1 MSTAKATTMTQTRPL
16 PAFFTTEQGR
26 KLAYIKTQSPKNGT
40 KKSVVFLGGFMS
52 DMDST
57 KAKFLEQLS
66 ADAGFDYVRFDYSGH
81 GRSEG
86 DFIAGTLSHW
96 TEDALA
102 IIDNLTQGPIV
113 LVGSSMGGW
122 IMLNI
127 ACRRLARVQGLVG
140 VAPAPDFTRLMWET
154 FNPQIK
160 ETLRTDGLYLQPS
173 DYGDPYPITLALIE
187 DGKNHLLL
195 DNPIPINCPV
205 HILQGMADNIVPWT
219 HAPRIVTA
227 LYSTEVTLTLT
238 KDGDHSLSRD
248 SDLEKLK
255 KAVLALL

>member
-1 MSTAKATTMTQTRPL
+1 MTHTTPP
-16 PAFFTTEQGR
+16 PAFLTTEQGR
-26 KLAYIKTQSPKNGT
+26 KLAYIKTQSPKSGT
-40 KKSVVFLGGFMS
+40 KKSVVFLGGLMS

-66 ADAGFDYVRFDYSGH
+66 ADTGFDYVRFDYSGH
-81 GRSEG
+81 GRSDG

-102 IIDNLTQGPIV
+102 IIDTLTQGPVV

-127 ACRRLARVQGLVG
+127 ACRRPTRVQGLVG
-140 VAPAPDFTRLMWET
+140 VAPAPDFTRDLMWET
-154 FNPQIK
+154 FSPQIK
-160 ETLRTDGLYLQPS
+160 ESLRTDGLYLQPS

-195 DNPIPINCPV
+195 DNPIPIRCPV
-205 HILQGMADNIVPWT
+205 HILQGMADKVVPWT
-219 HAPRIVTA
+219 HAPRLVTA
-227 LYSTEVTLTLT
+227 LNSTEVTLTLT

-248 SDLEKLK
+248 NDLETLK
-255 KAVLALL
+255 KAVLRML